1 MHRIHLKHN
10 LRSAAFL
17 LVFVLVLALPV
28 FLWWMNQKG
37 LPDSWR
43 ATIERE
49 VANQGAY
56 LRIGGLSYVPFRGIV
71 ATNVRF
77 FADAAKT
84 NELSRMQRVIF
95 DVDKT
100 KLARGEFRL
109 NKIQLTNA
117 DVSLPVDPL
126 DPESES
132 LELTDVNATVLMPGG
147 RLFEVREAR
156 GKVAGIDITLAARL
170 LGYQPERDAA
180 EDPKRQGQRR
190 EFLAHIIR
198 ELEKWNFPESS
209 MPRIRIQIDG
219 DLTDRRSFAI
229 RFHLEA
235 GVIERNGHSL
245 EKISAEGELAGTIV
259 TLTRFSASDARGS
272 ITGHADYDLEARA
285 GRFDFQSS
293 LEMARLAEAWFG
305 LPSPGN
311 VLIGGSQSLLAA
323 GDFRL
328 PEGASADVRATGQMA
343 FESTMIKGVLFD
355 GIESSFAWKDGDLF
369 LRDIRLSRRD
379 GEVKGKAMIQWP
391 LVRLAI
397 NTTLPVPCYR
407 PFFVGMP
414 LEIVLNDITESQN
427 TSVNVDLEGGFNA
440 KDRFSWAYTGGG
452 KATNLSYKGVPANSA
467 DCQFSL
473 SHHELDFRDG
483 TVVFNYADYPLRK
496 AHGGPD
502 KATAKVGRIRYMAAS
517 KTVEVENVRGN
528 FWAAPMVRLFAPR
541 IADSLEEYRFHRP
554 TQLEGAGVVDV
565 TPRGRTSLDIRFSSA
580 SPAEYLFLGENLV
593 FSGAAGEVK
602 IRGDNVLVNN
612 LDLSAFDGGVRGNFS
627 NNGKGRLSGELAW
640 TKLSLKDLAATYGV
654 EMEGGGTLTGRI
666 GFSLDNG
673 KVATMQGEG
682 HVGFEDA
689 ELFSVPVFGPLSGLV
704 SGVLNDKRAGYQ
716 RAENAF
722 FSFEIDKGILTSRDF
737 QTTTSSLIFTGD
749 GSVNLNDQTLDM
761 NMRMNARGLLGF
773 ITLPLRPFYGLFQ
786 FRGSG
791 PLKKPVWE
799 NAMFTP
805 PPENQKD
812 ALLKPPR
819 ARIVREN

>member
-17 LVFVLVLALPV
+17 LVFLMALALPV
-28 FLWWMNQKG
+28 FLWWVNQKG

-56 LRIGGLSYVPFRGIV
+56 LKIGGLRYVPLRGIV

-77 FADAAKT
+77 FADPAKT
-84 NELSRMQRVIF
+84 NELSRVQRVLL

-126 DPESES
+126 DPESET

-147 RLFEVREAR
+147 RLFEVRDAR
-156 GKVAGIDITLAARL
+156 GKAAGIDITLAARL
-170 LGYQPERDAA
+170 LGYQPDQDAV

-190 EFLAHIIR
+190 EFLAQIIR
-198 ELEKWNFPESS
+198 ELENWDFPESS
-209 MPRIRIQIDG
+209 MPRVRIRIDG
-219 DLTDRRSFAI
+219 DLTDRRSFAV
-229 RFHLEA
+229 RFDLDA
-235 GVIERNGHSL
+235 GIIERNGHSL
-245 EKISAEGELAGTIV
+245 EKISAEGELTGTIV
-259 TLTRFSASDARGS
+259 TLTRFSANDARGALS
-272 ITGHADYDLEARA
+272 GHADYDLDARE
-285 GRFDFQSS
+285 GRFDVQSTIDIAR
-293 LEMARLAEAWFG
+293 MAETWFG

-311 VLIGGSQSLLAA
+311 VLIGGRQSLQAA

-328 PEGASADVRATGQMA
+328 PVGAAPDVRATGHA
-343 FESTMIKGVLFD
+343 GFESTMIKGVLFD
-355 GIESSFAWKDGDLF
+355 GIESSFAWKEGDLF
-369 LRDIRLSRRD
+369 LRGIRLSRPD
-379 GEVKGKAMIQWP
+379 GEVNGKAMIQWP
-391 LVRLAI
+391 LVRLAL
-397 NTTLPVPCYR
+397 NTTMPVDCYR

-414 LEIVLNDITESQN
+414 LEIVLNDMKENEN
-427 TSVNVDLEGGFNA
+427 TSVNVNLEGGFDA
-440 KDRFSWAYTGGG
+440 TDRHSWAYTGGG
-452 KATNLSYKGVPANSA
+452 KVTNLSYKDVPVISA
-467 DCQFSL
+467 GCQFSL
-473 SHHELDFRDG
+473 SHHELDFREG
-483 TVVFNYADYPLRK
+483 TVVFNYDNYALRK

-502 KATAKVGRIRYMAAS
+502 KATAKVGRIRYVAES
-517 KTVEVENVRGN
+517 KTVEVENVGGV
-528 FWAAPMVRLFAPR
+528 FWAAPMVRLFAPNL
-541 IADSLEEYRFHRP
+541 ADSLEIYRFHRP
-554 TQLEGAGVVDV
+554 TQLGASGVVDV
-565 TPRGRTSLDIRFSSA
+565 TPRGRTSLDVRFSSA
-580 SPAEYLFLGENLV
+580 SPAEYVFLGENIV
-593 FSGAAGEVK
+593 FSGASGDVR
-602 IRGDNVLVNN
+602 IRGNTVQVNN
-612 LDLSAFDGGVRGNFS
+612 LDLPAFDGVVRGNFL
-627 NNGKGRLSGELAW
+627 NDGKGRLSGELAW

-666 GFSLDNG
+666 DFSLQNN

-682 HVGFEDA
+682 HAGFEDA

-716 RAENAF
+716 RAKNAF
-722 FSFEIDKGILTSRDF
+722 FSFEIDQGILSSRDF
-737 QTTTSSLIFTGD
+737 QTTTTSLIFTGD
-749 GSVNLNDQTLDM
+749 GSINLNDRTLDM

-791 PLKKPVWE
+791 PLKKPEWE

-812 ALLKPPR
+812 TLLKPPR
-819 ARIVREN
+819 AKIVREN